1 MVTSTSQLMDSNLV
15 SFANSVDPGLQ
26 ADIMDCLL
34 YAQLSADAR
43 YAPYTRSV
51 SWQGW
56 ITHYHR
62 AIRDI
67 GIPSN
72 GSFYPLQIK
81 IRSAGQLR
89 NMRLRTSGAASSPS
103 LQGVLRESLDKMTSS
118 EEVRRAFGPWF
129 SSGSSESFQVVPCEY
144 DGGGSATF
152 LVSGF
157 HMMTMTPVHGP
168 FSWRRLPGEMLVRAE
183 GRSFSFNSEA
193 YAPHRQ
199 RIQDH
204 LAERGRLEV
213 VNL

>member
-1 MVTSTSQLMDSNLV
+1 MVTSTSRLMDSNLV
-15 SFANSVDPGLQ
+15 SFANNVHPDLQ
-26 ADIMDCLL
+26 ADIMDCLS
-34 YAQLSADAR
+34 YAQMSADAL
-43 YAPYTRSV
+43 YGRSV
-51 SWQGW
+51 SWYGW
-56 ITHYHR
+56 LNHYHR
-62 AIRDI
+62 MIREI

-72 GSFYPLQIK
+72 GTFYPLEIK

-89 NMRLRTSGAASSPS
+89 NMRLRTGGAASSPS

-118 EEVRRAFGPWF
+118 EEVRRALGPWF

-144 DGGGSATF
+144 DGGGSATL